1 MPVTL
6 PKVMVCLK
14 NVRINNNE
22 GIKDV
27 VILVDSVTGYKFCPP
42 LSFCWVFVNVIFSCE

>member
-42 LSFCWVFVNVIFSCE
+42 LSFC